1 MAFSNSTDRYRSH
14 RSSQGENTLLGDF
27 GLVSPPRVGRLPP
40 PTSENG
46 MRGFTLTRRFT
57 TDSGRV
63 PTLGSIAGTRVEE
76 EGSGGYMASVSEILV
91 VMD

>member
-1 MAFSNSTDRYRSH
+1 MAFSNSTSERMEELRYRSQ
-14 RSSQGENTLLGDF
+14 RSSQGENTLLG
-27 GLVSPPRVGRLPP
+27 LVSPPRNGRLPP

-63 PTLGSIAGTRVEE
+63 PTLGSIAGSRVEE
-76 EGSGGYMASVSEILV
+76 EREYTPSVSAGIP
-91 VMD
+91 